1 MNQLLDTK
9 INSQYLSQINETDCL
24 KYFGN
29 WVNDVDLLHEQFK
42 NAEPFQHLVIK
53 NFLNEEYVEK
63 LHELF
68 PTNVNDSEWYKY
80 ENPIE
85 VKYAHDNI
93 NLLPDDLKNYF
104 YFLSSNQL
112 VSTISK
118 LTGIHN
124 LEYDEYLHGAG
135 LHAHPRY
142 GRLSIHL
149 DYEKHPISGKERRT
163 NIILFLTKNWNS
175 EWGGANELWDQE
187 VKNRIVKNDVEF
199 NTAIIFKTN
208 DISWHGVPDIMTCP
222 EGILRKSLAFYYI
235 SPLSS
240 NKSEEEYRFKAKFVK
255 RPSDVTSEGMDML
268 YKIRPF
274 RRITQEDIEMYTP
287 NWKKEEI

>member
-1 MNQLLDTK
+1 MNQSLDTK
-9 INSQYLSQINETDCL
+9 INYQHLSEINKNDCL

-29 WVNDVDLLHEQFK
+29 WINNVDSLHEQFE
-42 NAEPFQHLVIK
+42 NAIPFQHIVIK
-53 NFLNEEYVEK
+53 NFLSDEYAEK

-68 PTNVNDSEWYKY
+68 PTNVNDHEWYKY

-93 NLLPDDLKNYF
+93 NLLPDELKNYF

-112 VSTISK
+112 LSKISE

-163 NIILFLTKNWNS
+163 NVILFLTKNWNS

-187 VKNRIVKNDVEF
+187 VNNRIVKNDVEF

-208 DISWHGVPDIMTCP
+208 DISWHGVPDIITCP
-222 EGILRKSLAFYYI
+222 EGVLRKSLAFYYI

-240 NKSEEEYRFKAKFVK
+240 DKSDEEYRFKAKFVK
-255 RPSDVTSEGMDML
+255 RPFDITSEGIDML
-268 YKIRPF
+268 YKIRPI
-274 RRITQEDIEMYTP
+274 RRITQEDMEMYAP
-287 NWKKEEI
+287 NWEKEKI